1 MLLQISRAVA
11 IAIALAP
18 LALAQAT
25 APRNI
30 TPSKLNP
37 NARELFTAAMR
48 SMDAAW
54 DPSSH
59 LVRTPSGPLDHDGR
73 RAKYMI
79 RETSCYAL
87 GLLIRDGKGDRQRA
101 AEGLEAVLKEQFLDQ
116 STAWY
121 GTFRRTPEEPDPSG
135 ANTTMWRN
143 YDPNWREFIGTTFQ
157 MILIE
162 YPDRISRDLASRMYG
177 AIDRAIVGEMKQGR
191 LLPTYSNIA
200 LMYGALWDFA
210 ATHAN
215 SADWKKQ
222 SALWI
227 TTVGKYFHQN
237 NSFNEYN
244 SPTYYGVDIYGLA
257 LWRSYGSTSD
267 IRDLGTNIEST
278 LWSDIADFYHPGL
291 RNIAGPYDRSYGM
304 DMETYVA
311 FTGVWMRT
319 LLPANKAPLPIPT
332 PRTDHLPDLWF
343 APQVVILGAN
353 PPAEA
358 LAKIR
363 TWAGEHEVKRQITED
378 RRATAWI
385 GDKVI
390 LGGEFTN
397 LTKDAP
403 NPTQYHPA
411 TVQWRTPAKSIGWFY
426 VLEAPKLDAIVDK
439 TEMRIVA
446 DGNVTFRLKA
456 AGAKREDITA
466 NKWTLP
472 GLTVTIQADQK
483 DFSIKD
489 ATYYQPNDSFEI
501 TYTAMRQMTI
511 TVAPQ

>member
-1 MLLQISRAVA
+1 MLVRLSRA
-11 IAIALAP
+11 IALTVALAP
-18 LALAQAT
+18 LSFAQPT
-25 APRNI
+25 APRSI
-30 TPSKLNP
+30 APAKLNP
-37 NARELFTAAMR
+37 NARELFVAAMK

-54 DPSSH
+54 DQSTH
-59 LVRTPSGPLDHDGR
+59 LVRTPEGPLDHDGR
-73 RAKYMI
+73 RAKYMV
-79 RETSCYAL
+79 RETSCYSL
-87 GLLIRDGKGDRQRA
+87 GLLMRDGKGDRARA
-101 AEGLEAVLKEQFLDQ
+101 AEGLEAVLKEQFLDKDKD
-116 STAWY
+116 WY

-135 ANTTMWRN
+135 ENTVMWRN

-162 YPDRISRDLASRMYG
+162 YPDRISKDLASSMYG

-210 ATHAN
+210 ATHDN

-227 TTVGKYFHQN
+227 TTVGNYFHQH

-257 LWRSYGSTSD
+257 LWRSYGSTGG
-267 IRDLGTNIEST
+267 IRDLGANMEAT
-278 LWSDIADFYHPGL
+278 LWTDIADFYHPGL

-319 LLPANKAPLPIPT
+319 LLSANKAPLPIPN
-332 PRTDHLPDLWF
+332 PHTDHLPDLWF

-363 TWAGEHEVKRQITED
+363 TFSGEHEVKRQITDD
-378 RRATAWI
+378 RSATAWI

-411 TVQWRTPAKSIGWFY
+411 TVQWRTPSKSIGWFY
-426 VLEAPKLDAIVDK
+426 VLEAPKIDAIVDK
-439 TEMRIVA
+439 NTMRIVA
-446 DGNVTFRLKA
+446 NGNVTFRLKA
-456 AGAKREDITA
+456 TGAKREDITA
-466 NKWTLP
+466 DRWTLP
-472 GLTVTIQADQK
+472 GLTVAIKGDQK
-483 DFSIKD
+483 SFAIKD
-489 ATYYQPNDSFEI
+489 ANYYQPNDSFEI
-501 TYTAMRQMTI
+501 TYTGMQQMTL
-511 TVAPQ
+511 TVTPQ